1 MRCSTARK
9 LISDYIDGL
18 LSKKKSLKL
27 EQHLQSCPDCQAIL
41 KEFKDIVYQTSSLET
56 YNPSADVW
64 LKIKANLRETPQR
77 SKASTSRRKGA
88 LISYLYPQTKLRFAL
103 NIVLLIAVM
112 SAVFYGML
120 YWSGRE
126 NQEKENVQKYA
137 LKHLKEAERHYQLA
151 VEALNREVTERKTDS
166 EIPFTEIYQK
176 NLEIVDFSIEVFR
189 QTIKEQPDNLEI
201 RNYLLSIYKQKI
213 SLLNELIKMKQKS
226 L

>member
-27 EQHLQSCPDCQAIL
+27 EQHLQRCPDCQTL
-41 KEFKDIVYQTSSLET
+41 LEEFKDIVYQTSSLET
-56 YNPSADVW
+56 HSPSADVW
-64 LKIKANLRETPQR
+64 LKIKAHLRETPQR
-77 SKASTSRRKGA
+77 SKESTHRSRGA
-88 LISYLYPQTKLRFAL
+88 LISYLYPQTKVRFAL
-103 NIVLLIAVM
+103 NIVLLLVIM

-120 YWSGRE
+120 YWSGKE
-126 NQEKENVQKYA
+126 NREKEDVQKYA

-151 VEALNREVTERKTDS
+151 IEALNREVSERETDS
-166 EIPFTEIYQK
+166 EIPFTEIYKK
-176 NLEIVDFSIEVFR
+176 NLEIVDISIESCR
-189 QTIKEQPDNLEI
+189 QTIKEQPNNLEI